1 MKINDLTVDGLEQEN
16 YFATQELIDVVNA
29 AIFLDKPLLIEG
41 PAGTGKTF
49 LAKTLS
55 ALLNLELIRLQ
66 CHEGIDE
73 DKSVYEWNY
82 KKQLLSIQK
91 SEENENL
98 FDEKYLI
105 KRPILSALTTEENS
119 LFLIDEIDR
128 SDEEFEALLLE
139 ILAENQVTIPE
150 FGTIK
155 GNENRITILTSNSTR
170 ELSDALRRRCIYYYL
185 DFPSIE
191 IETKVFMNSIEDIE
205 ENENL
210 FDEKYLI
217 KRPILTA
224 LTTEENSLFL
234 IDEIDRS
241 DEEFEALLLEV
252 LAENQVTIPEFG
264 TIKGSENRITILTS
278 NSTRELSDALRRRCI
293 YYYLDF
299 PSIEIETKVFMNSI
313 EDIDENEARK
323 YASLVSFIRSLSLNK
338 IPSLIESVEWVK
350 YNNSK
355 DQESVRSN
363 LGILLKDKS
372 DQKKY
377 VEKLEESNEFNQE

>member
-1 MKINDLTVDGLEQEN
+1 MNINDLTIDSLEKEN
-16 YFATQELIDVVNA
+16 YFATQELVDVVNA

-41 PAGTGKTF
+41 PAGTGKTY

-55 ALLNLELIRLQ
+55 SLLNLELIRLQ

-73 DKSVYEWNY
+73 DKAVYEWNY
-82 KKQLLSIQK
+82 KKQLLSIQS
-91 SEENENL
+91 SEKNENL

-105 KRPILSALTTEENS
+105 KRPILTALTNKESS

-150 FGTIK
+150 FGTIN
-155 GNENRITILTSNSTR
+155 GSDNRVTILTSNSTR

-185 DFPSIE
+185 DFPSID
-191 IETKVFMNSIEDIE
+191 IESKVLMNSIDKLDED
-205 ENENL
+205 
-210 FDEKYLI
+210 
-217 KRPILTA
+217 
-224 LTTEENSLFL
+224 
-234 IDEIDRS
+234 
-241 DEEFEALLLEV
+241 
-252 LAENQVTIPEFG
+252 
-264 TIKGSENRITILTS
+264 
-278 NSTRELSDALRRRCI
+278 DA
-293 YYYLDF
+293 
-299 PSIEIETKVFMNSI
+299 K
-313 EDIDENEARK
+313 K
-323 YASLVSFIRSLSLNK
+323 YASLISFVRSLSLNK

-355 DQESVRSN
+355 NNESIRSN

-377 VEKLEESNEFNQE
+377 IEKLEESNEFNQE

>member
-1 MKINDLTVDGLEQEN
+1 MNINDLTIQSLEKEN
-16 YFATQELIDVVNA
+16 YFATQELVDVVNA

-55 ALLNLELIRLQ
+55 SLLNLELIRLQ

-73 DKSVYEWNY
+73 DKAVYEWNY
-82 KKQLLSIQK
+82 KKQLLSIQS
-91 SEENENL
+91 SEKNENL

-105 KRPILSALTTEENS
+105 KRPILTALTNKESS

-150 FGTIK
+150 FGTIN
-155 GNENRITILTSNSTR
+155 GSDNRVTILTSNSTR

-185 DFPSIE
+185 DFPSID
-191 IETKVFMNSIEDIE
+191 IESKVLMNSIDKLDED
-205 ENENL
+205 
-210 FDEKYLI
+210 
-217 KRPILTA
+217 
-224 LTTEENSLFL
+224 
-234 IDEIDRS
+234 
-241 DEEFEALLLEV
+241 
-252 LAENQVTIPEFG
+252 
-264 TIKGSENRITILTS
+264 
-278 NSTRELSDALRRRCI
+278 DA
-293 YYYLDF
+293 
-299 PSIEIETKVFMNSI
+299 K
-313 EDIDENEARK
+313 K
-323 YASLVSFIRSLSLNK
+323 YASLISFVRSLSLNK

-355 DQESVRSN
+355 NNESIRSN

-377 VEKLEESNEFNQE
+377 IEKLEESNEFNQE

>member
-1 MKINDLTVDGLEQEN
+1 MNINDLTIDSLEKEN
-16 YFATQELIDVVNA
+16 YFATQELVDVVNA

-55 ALLNLELIRLQ
+55 SLLNLELIRLQ

-73 DKSVYEWNY
+73 DKAVYEWNY
-82 KKQLLSIQK
+82 KKQLLSIQS
-91 SEENENL
+91 SEKNENL

-105 KRPILSALTTEENS
+105 KRPILTALTNIES
-119 LFLIDEIDR
+119 SIFLIDEIDR

-150 FGTIK
+150 FGTIN
-155 GNENRITILTSNSTR
+155 GSDNRVTILTSNSTR

-185 DFPSIE
+185 DFPSID
-191 IETKVFMNSIEDIE
+191 IESKVLRNSIDKLDED
-205 ENENL
+205 
-210 FDEKYLI
+210 
-217 KRPILTA
+217 
-224 LTTEENSLFL
+224 
-234 IDEIDRS
+234 
-241 DEEFEALLLEV
+241 
-252 LAENQVTIPEFG
+252 
-264 TIKGSENRITILTS
+264 
-278 NSTRELSDALRRRCI
+278 DAKK
-293 YYYLDF
+293 F
-299 PSIEIETKVFMNSI
+299 
-313 EDIDENEARK
+313 
-323 YASLVSFIRSLSLNK
+323 ASLISFVRSLSLNK

-355 DQESVRSN
+355 NNESIRSN

-377 VEKLEESNEFNQE
+377 IEKLEESNEFNQE

>member
-1 MKINDLTVDGLEQEN
+1 MNINDLTIDSLEKEN
-16 YFATQELIDVVNA
+16 YFATQELVDVVNA

-55 ALLNLELIRLQ
+55 SLLNLELIRLQ

-73 DKSVYEWNY
+73 DKAVYEWNY
-82 KKQLLSIQK
+82 KKQLLSIQS
-91 SEENENL
+91 SEKNENL

-105 KRPILSALTTEENS
+105 KRPILTALTNIES
-119 LFLIDEIDR
+119 SIFLIDEIDR

-150 FGTIK
+150 FGTIN
-155 GNENRITILTSNSTR
+155 GSDNRVTILTSNSTR

-185 DFPSIE
+185 DFPSID
-191 IETKVFMNSIEDIE
+191 IESKVLMNSIDKLDED
-205 ENENL
+205 
-210 FDEKYLI
+210 
-217 KRPILTA
+217 
-224 LTTEENSLFL
+224 
-234 IDEIDRS
+234 
-241 DEEFEALLLEV
+241 
-252 LAENQVTIPEFG
+252 
-264 TIKGSENRITILTS
+264 
-278 NSTRELSDALRRRCI
+278 DAKK
-293 YYYLDF
+293 F
-299 PSIEIETKVFMNSI
+299 
-313 EDIDENEARK
+313 
-323 YASLVSFIRSLSLNK
+323 ASLISFIRSISLNK

-355 DQESVRSN
+355 NNESIRSN

-377 VEKLEESNEFNQE
+377 IEKLEESNEFNQE

>member
-1 MKINDLTVDGLEQEN
+1 MNINDLTIDSLEKEN
-16 YFATQELIDVVNA
+16 YFATQELVDVVNA

-55 ALLNLELIRLQ
+55 SLLNLELIRLQ

-73 DKSVYEWNY
+73 DKAVYEWNY
-82 KKQLLSIQK
+82 KKQLLSIQS
-91 SEENENL
+91 SEKNENL

-105 KRPILSALTTEENS
+105 KRPILTALTNIES
-119 LFLIDEIDR
+119 SIFLIDEIDR

-150 FGTIK
+150 FGTIN
-155 GNENRITILTSNSTR
+155 GSDNRVTILTSNSTR

-185 DFPSIE
+185 DFPSID
-191 IETKVFMNSIEDIE
+191 IESKVLMNSIDKLDED
-205 ENENL
+205 
-210 FDEKYLI
+210 
-217 KRPILTA
+217 
-224 LTTEENSLFL
+224 
-234 IDEIDRS
+234 
-241 DEEFEALLLEV
+241 
-252 LAENQVTIPEFG
+252 
-264 TIKGSENRITILTS
+264 
-278 NSTRELSDALRRRCI
+278 DAKK
-293 YYYLDF
+293 F
-299 PSIEIETKVFMNSI
+299 
-313 EDIDENEARK
+313 
-323 YASLVSFIRSLSLNK
+323 ASLISFVRSLSLNK

-355 DQESVRSN
+355 NNESIRSN

-377 VEKLEESNEFNQE
+377 IEKLEESNEFNQE

>member
-1 MKINDLTVDGLEQEN
+1 MKINDLTIEALEQEN

-29 AIFLDKPLLIEG
+29 AIFLDKPLLVEG

-55 ALLNLELIRLQ
+55 SLLNLDLIRLQ

-73 DKSVYEWNY
+73 DKAVYEWNY
-82 KKQLLSIQK
+82 KKQLLSIQSNEK
-91 SEENENL
+91 NENL

-105 KRPILSALTTEENS
+105 KRPILKALTSKKNS

-150 FGTIK
+150 FGTIS

-191 IETKVFMNSIEDIE
+191 IETKVLMN
-205 ENENL
+205 NVENL
-210 FDEKYLI
+210 DKDVA
-217 KRPILTA
+217 K
-224 LTTEENSLFL
+224 
-234 IDEIDRS
+234 
-241 DEEFEALLLEV
+241 
-252 LAENQVTIPEFG
+252 
-264 TIKGSENRITILTS
+264 
-278 NSTRELSDALRRRCI
+278 
-293 YYYLDF
+293 
-299 PSIEIETKVFMNSI
+299 
-313 EDIDENEARK
+313 K
-323 YASLVSFIRSLSLNK
+323 YASLISFIRSINLNK

-355 DQESVRSN
+355 NEESVRTN

-377 VEKLEESNEFNQE
+377 IERLEESNELNEE

>member
-1 MKINDLTVDGLEQEN
+1 MNINDLTIDSLEKEN
-16 YFATQELIDVVNA
+16 YFATQELVDVVNA

-55 ALLNLELIRLQ
+55 SLLNLELIRLQ

-73 DKSVYEWNY
+73 DKAVYEWNY
-82 KKQLLSIQK
+82 KKQLLSIQS
-91 SEENENL
+91 SEKNENL

-105 KRPILSALTTEENS
+105 KRPILTALTNIES
-119 LFLIDEIDR
+119 SIFLIDEIDR

-150 FGTIK
+150 FGTIN
-155 GNENRITILTSNSTR
+155 GSDNRVTILTSNSTR

-185 DFPSIE
+185 DFPSID
-191 IETKVFMNSIEDIE
+191 IESKVLMNSIDKLNED
-205 ENENL
+205 
-210 FDEKYLI
+210 
-217 KRPILTA
+217 
-224 LTTEENSLFL
+224 
-234 IDEIDRS
+234 
-241 DEEFEALLLEV
+241 
-252 LAENQVTIPEFG
+252 
-264 TIKGSENRITILTS
+264 
-278 NSTRELSDALRRRCI
+278 DAKK
-293 YYYLDF
+293 F
-299 PSIEIETKVFMNSI
+299 
-313 EDIDENEARK
+313 
-323 YASLVSFIRSLSLNK
+323 ASLISFIRSLSLNK

-355 DQESVRSN
+355 NNESIRSN

-377 VEKLEESNEFNQE
+377 IEKLEESNESNQE